1 MKKIDHP
8 NIVKLVDIY
17 EDERFWCLVMELMK
31 GGELFDQ
38 ILEREH
44 FSEVEAR
51 QYTKAM
57 IDAISYCHDK
67 DIVHRDLKPENLL
80 LSDNSISEANI
91 KVADFGLARLLDED
105 TLASTT
111 CGTPGYVAPEVL
123 ERKKYGKECDNW
135 SIGVITYIMLSGT
148 PPFHE
153 EEPFALFEQIK
164 ACRYEFDD
172 ESWEFVSEEAKDF
185 ISKILVADPSKR
197 LTCAEMMAHPWM
209 KKDLNSEKK
218 LLKAKNKLLKYVSVR
233 REKSKKGK
241 LGHGDDDL

>member
-1 MKKIDHP
+1 
-8 NIVKLVDIY
+8 
-17 EDERFWCLVMELMK
+17 MELMK

-123 ERKKYGKECDNW
+123 
-135 SIGVITYIMLSGT
+135 
-148 PPFHE
+148 
-153 EEPFALFEQIK
+153 
-164 ACRYEFDD
+164 
-172 ESWEFVSEEAKDF
+172 
-185 ISKILVADPSKR
+185 
-197 LTCAEMMAHPWM
+197 
-209 KKDLNSEKK
+209 
-218 LLKAKNKLLKYVSVR
+218 
-233 REKSKKGK
+233 
-241 LGHGDDDL
+241 